1 MRMTPSPPLPKN
13 IAMMIETE
21 QIRHV
26 LVVKLR
32 YHGDVLLTSPV
43 FSVLKKRMPNAQIDA
58 LIYDETRPMLENH
71 PAIANIITISR
82 SWKKNKRLQIKKE
95 RELLKTLKARQYDLI
110 IHLTEHWRMAWT
122 TRLLKPKYSV
132 APFMDF
138 KHNRWYHYFWK
149 KSFSKLFY
157 FHDYPRHMVETNLDA
172 LRVLG
177 FKIEDEE
184 KKLSFYIPQQAKE
197 RVENI
202 LNDLNISDYIL
213 LHPSSRMF
221 YKCWSPQKWA
231 VVLKCLQKNNYP
243 IILNCA
249 PDEKEREYIEKI
261 LSFLDNQNNIFILNG
276 VLNLKEMGALIQQAK
291 LFLGVDSAPMHMAAA
306 LETPQVVLFGS
317 TGDLQWGAWCAPH
330 LKRILTADAKKFP
343 CRPCKAAGCGNSWVA
358 DCLEALSP
366 LQVLSAIDDLLG
378 EQQ

>member
-1 MRMTPSPPLPKN
+1 MMTPLPPLPKSTPT
-13 IAMMIETE
+13 MIDTA
-21 QIRHV
+21 QIRRI

-43 FSVLKKRMPNAQIDA
+43 FSVLKERLPNVEIDA

-82 SWKKNKRLQIKKE
+82 AWKKNKLTQIKKE
-95 RELLKTLKARQYDLI
+95 LELLKTLKARKYDLI

-122 TRLLKPKYSV
+122 TRILKPRYSV

-138 KHNRWYHYFWK
+138 KHNRWYHKFWK
-149 KSFSKLFY
+149 KSFKKLFY

-177 FKIEDEE
+177 FNIEDED
-184 KKLSFYIPQQAKE
+184 KKLSFYIPQNAKE
-197 RVENI
+197 RVENV
-202 LNDLNISDYIL
+202 LKDLNVDDYIV

-231 VVLKCLQKNNYP
+231 VVLKYLQKNNHK
-243 IILNCA
+243 IILTCA
-249 PDEKEREYIEKI
+249 PDEKEKEYVHKM
-261 LSFLDNQNNIFILNG
+261 LSFLENQNNIFLLDG
-276 VLNLKEMGALIQQAK
+276 VLNLKEMGALIQKAR

-306 LETPQVVLFGS
+306 LETPQVVLFGG
-317 TGDLQWGAWCAPH
+317 TGDLQWGAWCDAKK
-330 LKRILTADAKKFP
+330 KRILTADSQKFP
-343 CRPCKAAGCGNSWVA
+343 CRPCKAAGCGGSWRS
-358 DCLEALSP
+358 DCLEAISP
-366 LQVLSAIDDLLG
+366 LQVLAAIDDFLG
-378 EQQ
+378 EQK